1 MRDHHERLKHIL
13 EAIERIEK
21 YAAEGPERFRADDL
35 VQNWM
40 LRHLQIIGEAA
51 RALPAEF
58 REAHPNVPWSEI
70 IGMRHILVHDY
81 FEIDL
86 GIVWRVVEK
95 DLPVLKRQIRR
106 ILREARD
113 GVQE

>member
-1 MRDHHERLKHIL
+1 MRDH
-13 EAIERIEK
+13 
-21 YAAEGPERFRADDL
+21 
-35 VQNWM
+35 
-40 LRHLQIIGEAA
+40 
-51 RALPAEF
+51 
-58 REAHPNVPWSEI
+58 
-70 IGMRHILVHDY
+70 

-86 GIVWRVVEK
+86 DIVWRVVEK